1 MTLAARLLSVLGAIN
16 GALVVALGAYG
27 AHALKGAELS
37 TLFQTAILYHLF
49 HSLGLLTTAAIA
61 QTRARATWFVL
72 AGAAM
77 LLGIVLFC
85 GSLYA
90 AAISGE
96 HALTALAP
104 VGGSA
109 FIVGW
114 LLLAFAAWRR

>member
-27 AHALKGAELS
+27 AHALRDAELS
-37 TLFQTAILYHLF
+37 ALFQTAILYHMF
-49 HSLGLLTTAAIA
+49 HTLGLLVAGAIA
-61 QTRARATWFVL
+61 ATRVQATWFVF
-72 AGAAM
+72 AGSAM

-90 AAISGE
+90 TALVGE
-96 HALTALAP
+96 RGLTALAP
-104 VGGSA
+104 AGGGA

-114 LLLAFAAWRR
+114 LLLALAAWRR